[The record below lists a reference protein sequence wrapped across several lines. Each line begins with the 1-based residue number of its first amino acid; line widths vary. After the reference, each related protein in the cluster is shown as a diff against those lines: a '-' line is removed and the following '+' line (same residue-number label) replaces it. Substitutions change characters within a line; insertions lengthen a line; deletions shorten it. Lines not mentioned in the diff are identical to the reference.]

1 MHRDTRTVI
10 RRVSGMPSSV
20 IAWIDGAS
28 MPCSGELL
36 AALDTLWNRD
46 PLGHDAAVVGA
57 RRIVLSAFT
66 RAEQHERW
74 VAERVCAAL
83 LARLQGA

>member
-36 AALDTLWNRD
+36 VALDALWKRD
-46 PLGHDAAVVGA
+46 PQGQDVVVAKA
-57 RRIVLSAFT
+57 RRLVLSASL
-66 RAEQHERW
+66 RAEERERW
-74 VAERVCAAL
+74 IAERVCAAL
-83 LARLQGA
+83 LARLKSA

>member
-36 AALDTLWNRD
+36 VALDALWKRD
-46 PLGHDAAVVGA
+46 PQGQDVVVANA
-57 RRIVLSAFT
+57 RRLVLSASL
-66 RAEQHERW
+66 RAEERERW
-74 VAERVCAAL
+74 IAERVCAAL
-83 LARLQGA
+83 LARLKSA